1 MGRGNDMKTFA
12 DYQNSAGYADPT
24 AYQAINN
31 IMKEPEY
38 KRGDIVFVRDY
49 RHTTG
54 SEQDA
59 VRPAVIVS
67 NDKGNFF
74 APIVEVVFL
83 TTQEKKPLPTHTTVM
98 CKIPSTALCEQIT
111 TVSKERIS
119 EYIRTCTKAEMQA
132 IDRCMRISL
141 ELAEKSAVDD
151 CIREKLTEYEKL
163 EEKGLIAVIECNC
176 KDCKHWVNGPGCSE
190 NVKICEY
197 GNYYIG
203 AKGFCY
209 FAERKEGH

>member
-1 MGRGNDMKTFA
+1 MTFA

-132 IDRCMRISL
+132 IDRCLKISL
-141 ELAEKSAVDD
+141 ELTEKSAVDD
-151 CIREKLTEYEKL
+151 CIREKLTEYEQL

-176 KDCKHWVNGPGCSE
+176 KECKHWVNGSGCSE

-203 AKGFCY
+203 SKGFCY
-209 FAERKEGH
+209 FAERKEGR